1 MEIDQIDLKK
11 IKSTLI
17 VLYCGRSGS
26 YLFSN
31 LMDSH
36 PEVLSCPPDSL
47 EHVIERVIKILYS
60 YKEEPG
66 IFTPSKLI
74 DRLISECPN
83 LFIETSKKNLDGDI
97 VKKLSTGVPK
107 EIFRE
112 KATALLTS
120 HLNRYGFPISVAD
133 IFSLIHWGYALSLG
147 REMNTEQP
155 VICWQRHNVVT
166 KEKAP
171 IYGSNVINPIFITAV
186 RRIEDALDSH
196 LSVMKQEFEDKQELC
211 ETVLAQ
217 FIFNLSQKEIAVPQ
231 YAVKFEDMHRNTE
244 KLMSAVCK
252 TLNIN
257 YDPILLET
265 TLDGKPY
272 YFEKS
277 PGNFVTGVNKKLHK
291 KRSFDLLNES
301 DLLLL
306 NLLLQRDYNFYNYEL
321 SSLSQL
327 GISLKNNVDDNGETI
342 MDIFE
347 TTDLL
352 NNSYLLETIS
362 YRDSVTYL
370 PNIITQQL
378 IKKDLIL
385 IN

>member
-1 MEIDQIDLKK
+1 MRIDQIDLRK

-47 EHVIERVIKILYS
+47 ENIIERVIRTLHS
-60 YKEEPG
+60 YQKDPTL
-66 IFTPSKLI
+66 FTPDKLI
-74 DRLISECPN
+74 NQLILDCPN
-83 LFIETSKKNLDGDI
+83 LFIETSKKNLNGDI
-97 VKKLSTGVPK
+97 VEKLSTGVPQ

-112 KATALLTS
+112 KATSLLTS
-120 HLNRYGFPISVAD
+120 HINRYGFPIISSD
-133 IFSLIHWGYALSLG
+133 IFSLVHWGYALALG

-155 VICWQRHNVVT
+155 VICWQRHNIVT
-166 KEKAP
+166 ADKGPVYA
-171 IYGSNVINPIFITAV
+171 SNVINPIFITAV
-186 RRIEDALDSH
+186 RRFEDALDSH
-196 LSVMKQEFEDKQELC
+196 LLVMKEYFDDQRELC
-211 ETVLAQ
+211 ETMFSQ
-217 FIFNLSQKEIAVPQ
+217 FVFTLCQKEISVPQ
-231 YAVKFEDMHRNTE
+231 YAIKFEDMHRNTE

-257 YDPILLET
+257 YHPILLDT
-265 TLDGKPY
+265 TLDGEPY

-277 PGNFVTGVNKKLHK
+277 PGKFVSGVNQKLQKKLM
-291 KRSFDLLNES
+291 FDLLNES

-306 NLLLQRDYNFYNYEL
+306 NLLLKRDYIYYDYEL
-321 SSLSQL
+321 SRLSQL
-327 GISLKNNVDDNGETI
+327 GIPNHNIEDTGETI

-347 TTDLL
+347 TTNLL
-352 NNSYLLETIS
+352 NNSYLLES
-362 YRDSVTYL
+362 LSNKDSVVYL
-370 PNIITQQL
+370 PKVLTQQI
-378 IKKDLIL
+378 IKKDLEI